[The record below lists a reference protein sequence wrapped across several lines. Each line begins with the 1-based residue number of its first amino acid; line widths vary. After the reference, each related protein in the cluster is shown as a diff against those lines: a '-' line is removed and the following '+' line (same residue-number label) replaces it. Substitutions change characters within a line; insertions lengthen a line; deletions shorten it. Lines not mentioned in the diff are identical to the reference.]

1 MASGGASASAI
12 PDDLREPRGK
22 WAYHGKGGVE
32 AVTVARRRARTRPG
46 AVVRRDRSC
55 GGGRQALVE
64 DGIDDSLP
72 AKIEDDV
79 REVRRDEGMR
89 EEPRRGGAAHRGG
102 RILKNDGGCIA
113 DSGEVIRRPGGVLGA
128 RVWGKS
134 EWVERVLY
142 GCNKGKQI
150 SENRLDLG

>member
-1 MASGGASASAI
+1 M
-12 PDDLREPRGK
+12 
-22 WAYHGKGGVE
+22 
-32 AVTVARRRARTRPG
+32 ARRRARTRPS
-46 AVVRRDRSC
+46 AVARRDRSC
-55 GGGRQALVE
+55 GGERQALVE

-102 RILKNDGGCIA
+102 RISKNNGGGSA
-113 DSGEVIRRPGGVLGA
+113 DSGGVIRRPGGVLGA

-134 EWVERVLY
+134 ERAERALY
-142 GCNKGKQI
+142 GRDQGKQTPRK
-150 SENRLDLG
+150 SLGLIPNGFGRFACAGG